1 VRVLPYGTDYGEQ
14 VRDVELVNYSMLPS
28 GGSVNEQ
35 VDFYLRERAGL
46 YAGPFAAPPGVV
58 FVQDVPDAAKRM
70 FDKGAQELRDK
81 KQKEGFDSLR
91 RAIELF
97 PTYYAALE
105 RLGTE
110 YIMVTEATPAH
121 YEAARILLMKATEV
135 NGRGFASAFG
145 LGLAQ
150 FRLKM
155 FNEAVDNFKRAT
167 TLHNQSVDAHM
178 YLGQALNQ
186 VGKTAEAEA
195 SLKRARELGKGKA
208 AEVHFQLAR
217 LYSGQNRYS
226 EAADELELY
235 LKNRPGVPDADKMK
249 QTIQQLREKAA
260 KK

>member
-1 VRVLPYGTDYGEQ
+1 
-14 VRDVELVNYSMLPS
+14 
-28 GGSVNEQ
+28 
-35 VDFYLRERAGL
+35 
-46 YAGPFAAPPGVV
+46 
-58 FVQDVPDAAKRM
+58 
-70 FDKGAQELRDK
+70 
-81 KQKEGFDSLR
+81 
-91 RAIELF
+91 
-97 PTYYAALE
+97 
-105 RLGTE
+105 
-110 YIMVTEATPAH
+110 
-121 YEAARILLMKATEV
+121 
-135 NGRGFASAFG
+135 
-145 LGLAQ
+145 
-150 FRLKM
+150 
-155 FNEAVDNFKRAT
+155 
-167 TLHNQSVDAHM
+167 M